1 MGFGI
6 GASVSSH
13 QGSHSS
19 LYSTTWPSAFSLK
32 FARMRASPT
41 PTIHGLGRPFSRGK
55 RTSLVVDLTS
65 LSSRQ
70 GGFAPCISEKC
81 RGGSRTMV
89 RALEKK
95 MHASLL
101 VYLRVQRFQAS
112 QQSFSSSPPH
122 PKRSKRACCRF
133 GAASPNRQ
141 QD

>member
-1 MGFGI
+1 MPPAAAGEEGKA
-6 GASVSSH
+6 GSPRALAGGLAS
-13 QGSHSS
+13 
-19 LYSTTWPSAFSLK
+19 
-32 FARMRASPT
+32 
-41 PTIHGLGRPFSRGK
+41 
-55 RTSLVVDLTS
+55 
-65 LSSRQ
+65 
-70 GGFAPCISEKC
+70 PCISEKC

-133 GAASPNRQ
+133 GAAAPNRQ
-141 QD
+141 HALDSSGVGGLLPSRATFEKPWQRFKVLLLS